1 MNSIFYKVFSRYV
14 IIILI
19 LTFVI
24 FLFSFSIIKNNHIDT
39 LSDSLKNLAIS
50 IEDRVLDF
58 IKSSQYDEL
67 DSFVKEK
74 GKNINA
80 RITVIRTDG
89 IVLAD
94 SETDPQ
100 TMANHGDRP
109 EIIQS
114 LQDGLGKS
122 VRFSSTIQ
130 AEMMYIAL
138 PIIEDDRTYGV
149 LRLSIFLKEIN
160 ILLNTLRTRFMA
172 ISVIFIII
180 SLVIAFYFSN
190 NLSKPIKEL
199 VATSRKIAEE
209 TLDITYKE
217 NPQNEIKFLANNFD
231 EMAAQITRLFAK
243 TNRQKEELRA
253 VLSTI
258 QEALVVLNPD
268 NKISLY
274 NESFARLAG
283 RENLKNVPIQD
294 VIPHGFTE
302 LLSQV
307 NQQNQYYTKELD
319 LMGQTYLCSFNC
331 LKTRREVVI
340 LLHNVTELKTLR
352 QMKRDFIANVSH
364 ELRTPLTSIKGFI
377 ETLLEDSNEEKTHYL
392 NIIKRNTDRLINIV
406 EDLLILS
413 ELEKRDFTLKI
424 SAVRPSELIRNIV
437 QIFRPKMEEKNLE
450 LYLEL
455 PDNLPVME
463 ADEFKLEQLFVNL
476 IDNAVK
482 YTEAGSIS
490 IKAEASAGNIV
501 FTVSDTGIGIPKN
514 DLSRIF
520 ERFYVVDKSRS
531 RRVGG
536 TGLGLSI
543 VKHIVLLHHGHI
555 DVESMKKK
563 GTTFQIVLPAKSDNR
578 AALS

>member
-1 MNSIFYKVFSRYV
+1 VNSIFYKVFSRYV

-19 LTFVI
+19 LSLVI
-24 FLFSFSIIKNNHIDT
+24 FLFSFSIIKNNHIET
-39 LSDSLKNLAIS
+39 LLDSLENLAIS
-50 IEDRVLDF
+50 LEDRVLIF
-58 IKSSQYDEL
+58 IKNNQFEEL
-67 DSFVKEK
+67 DQYVKAK

-89 IVLAD
+89 MVLAD
-94 SETDPQ
+94 SETDPLL
-100 TMANHGDRP
+100 MVNHGDRP

-114 LQDGLGKS
+114 LQSGIGKS

-138 PIIEDDRTYGV
+138 PIIEHDKTYGV

-160 ILLNTLRTRFMA
+160 SLLSTLRTRFLT
-172 ISVIFIII
+172 ITLIFIII
-180 SLVIAFYFSN
+180 SLVIAFYFSD

-199 VATSRKIAEE
+199 VTTSRRIAEE

-253 VLSTI
+253 VISTI
-258 QEALVVLNPD
+258 QEALVVLNPEG
-268 NKISLY
+268 KISLY
-274 NESFARLAG
+274 NESFANLTD
-283 RENLKNVPIQD
+283 RETLKNVD
-294 VIPHGFTE
+294 VHDVLPENFTE
-302 LLSQV
+302 ILIHV

-319 LMGQTYLCSFNC
+319 LKGQTYLCSFNC
-331 LKTRREVVI
+331 LKTRKEIVI
-340 LLHNVTELKTLR
+340 LLHNVTELKNLR

-377 ETLLEDSNEEKTHYL
+377 ETLLEDSNEEKKHYL

-413 ELEKRDFTLKI
+413 ELEKRNFAIKV
-424 SAVRPSELIRNIV
+424 SAVDPSLLIRNIV
-437 QIFRPKMEEKNLE
+437 QIFKQKMEEKNLK
-450 LYLEL
+450 LNLEL
-455 PDNLPVME
+455 PDNLPTIE

-482 YTEAGSIS
+482 YTESGSIS
-490 IKAEASAGNIV
+490 VRADKCEDSITFII
-501 FTVSDTGIGIPKN
+501 SDTGIGIPKN

-543 VKHIVLLHHGHI
+543 VKHIILLHHGRI
-555 DVESMKKK
+555 EVESIKKK
-563 GTTFQIVLPAKSDNR
+563 GTAFHITLPIKQNSTGV
-578 AALS
+578 

>member
-14 IIILI
+14 VIILI
-19 LTFVI
+19 LSLVI
-24 FLFSFSIIKNNHIDT
+24 FLFSFSIIKKNHIET
-39 LSDSLKNLAIS
+39 LSDSLENLAIS
-50 IEDRVLDF
+50 FEDRILMF
-58 IKSSQYDEL
+58 IKNNQYEEL

-80 RITVIRTDG
+80 RITVIRMDG
-89 IVLAD
+89 VVLAD
-94 SETDPQ
+94 SETDPL

-130 AEMMYIAL
+130 TEMMYIAL
-138 PIIEDDRTYGV
+138 PIIEHDKRYGV

-160 ILLNTLRTRFMA
+160 TLLSALRIRFMA
-172 ISVIFIII
+172 ITLIFIII

-199 VATSRKIAEE
+199 VTTSRRIAEE

-258 QEALVVLNPD
+258 QEALVVLNTEG
-268 NKISLY
+268 KISLY
-274 NESFARLAG
+274 NESFARLTG
-283 RENLKNVPIQD
+283 RDSLKNIDITD
-294 VIPHGFTE
+294 VLPLSFTD
-302 LLSQV
+302 LLSHV

-331 LKTRREVVI
+331 LKTRKEIVI

-377 ETLLEDSNEEKTHYL
+377 ETLLEDSNEEKSHYL

-413 ELEKRDFTLKI
+413 ELEKRDFTLKL
-424 SAVRPSELIRNIV
+424 STVNPSVLIRNIA
-437 QIFRPKMEEKNLE
+437 QIFRQKMEEKRLE

-455 PDNLPVME
+455 PDDLPLIE

-482 YTEAGSIS
+482 YTESGSIS
-490 IKAEASAGNIV
+490 IRAEKFANSLV
-501 FTVSDTGIGIPKN
+501 FTITDTGIGIPKN

-555 DVESMKKK
+555 DVESIKKK
-563 GTTFQIVLPAKSDNR
+563 GTTFHITLPLKSG
-578 AALS
+578 SFQ

>member
-19 LTFVI
+19 LSLVI
-24 FLFSFSIIKNNHIDT
+24 FLFSFSIIKNNHIET
-39 LSDSLKNLAIS
+39 LLDSLENLAIS
-50 IEDRVLDF
+50 LEDRVLIF
-58 IKSSQYDEL
+58 IKNNQFEEL
-67 DSFVKEK
+67 DQYVKAK

-89 IVLAD
+89 MVLAD
-94 SETDPQ
+94 SETDPLL
-100 TMANHGDRP
+100 MVNHGDRP

-114 LQDGLGKS
+114 LQSGIGKS

-138 PIIEDDRTYGV
+138 PIIEHDKTYGV

-160 ILLNTLRTRFMA
+160 SLLSTLRTRFLT
-172 ISVIFIII
+172 ITLIFIII
-180 SLVIAFYFSN
+180 SLVIAFYFSD

-199 VATSRKIAEE
+199 VTTSRRIAEE

-253 VLSTI
+253 VISTI
-258 QEALVVLNPD
+258 QEALVVLNPEG
-268 NKISLY
+268 KISLY
-274 NESFARLAG
+274 NESFANLTD
-283 RENLKNVPIQD
+283 RETLKNVD
-294 VIPHGFTE
+294 VHDVLPENFTE
-302 LLSQV
+302 ILIHV

-319 LMGQTYLCSFNC
+319 LKGQTYLCSFNC
-331 LKTRREVVI
+331 LKTRKEIVI
-340 LLHNVTELKTLR
+340 LLHNVTELKNLR

-377 ETLLEDSNEEKTHYL
+377 ETLLEDSNEEKKHYL

-413 ELEKRDFTLKI
+413 ELEKRNFAIKV
-424 SAVRPSELIRNIV
+424 SAVDPSLLIRNIV
-437 QIFRPKMEEKNLE
+437 QIFKQKMEEKNLK
-450 LYLEL
+450 LNLEL
-455 PDNLPVME
+455 PDNLPTIE

-482 YTEAGSIS
+482 YTESGSIS
-490 IKAEASAGNIV
+490 VRADKCEDSITFII
-501 FTVSDTGIGIPKN
+501 SDTGIGIPKN

-543 VKHIVLLHHGHI
+543 VKHIILLHHGRI
-555 DVESMKKK
+555 EVESIKKK
-563 GTTFQIVLPAKSDNR
+563 GTAFHITLPIKQNSTGV
-578 AALS
+578 